1 MADNNQLKQAQIVY
15 KTMKEMFDA
24 RGLAY
29 EADDENLTVYSGAK
43 GEDLP
48 VGIRMRVD
56 PERMLIVAH
65 SQLPFEVP
73 VNRRL
78 ETAIAV
84 SRANY
89 GLPDGSFDYDFLTG
103 NIVFRM
109 TSCYRDSLIG
119 QELFEYMFV
128 VSYGIVDD
136 YNDLLEKAATT
147 DMSVDE
153 IMKAIK

>member
-1 MADNNQLKQAQIVY
+1 MADANQLKQAQAVY
-15 KTMKEMFDA
+15 ETMRGMFDA
-24 RGLAY
+24 RELAY
-29 EADDENLTVYSGAK
+29 EADDEKLTVYSGAK
-43 GEDLP
+43 GDDLP
-48 VGIRMRVD
+48 VAIRMRID
-56 PERMLIVAH
+56 PERMLIVVH
-65 SQLPFEVP
+65 SLLPFETP
-73 VNRRL
+73 QDRRL
-78 ETAIAV
+78 AMSVAV
-84 SRANY
+84 SRVNY